1 MKRIIPFLILIILAA
16 AISYGISSYKH
27 SEQPL
32 PRPCSLESLSEYLS
46 LSPEQ
51 KGKMRP
57 MFVDLANKRTDI
69 INNRD
74 TATSRLV
81 QILKSDNP
89 TDQQLNAALKAIDIE
104 QAKLRSLTAHHLMHL
119 KSVLNKNQ
127 RDKLFDLVNKRLC
140 VGDGQGSLACP
151 AEKPDKE

>member
-1 MKRIIPFLILIILAA
+1 MKRVIPFLILIILAA

-51 KGKMRP
+51 QDKMRP
-57 MFVDLANKRTDI
+57 MFVDLASERTEI
-69 INNRD
+69 INDRD
-74 TATSRLV
+74 TVTRRLV
-81 QILKSDNP
+81 QILKSDNT
-89 TDQQLNAALKAIDIE
+89 TDQQINAALKAVDIE
-104 QAKLRSLTAHHLMHL
+104 QSKLRSLTAHHLMHL
-119 KSVLNKNQ
+119 KSVLNKDQ

-151 AEKPDKE
+151 VEKPN